1 MNLHNKRTYL
11 LALIISFTYFF
22 IDVNGQGRETAKQIP
37 YVDIIERAK
46 IETNSL
52 QSPTMEAL
60 IQGNGDI
67 HSLVYAQG
75 NQIILRLA
83 KNDVYDARIDTEDDP
98 ELAKIDIATGKTS
111 RELTIPPSWD
121 KPYPLSINF
130 ANITIDYSGS
140 QHAVIDILRSN
151 TNINNDEIVIRPL
164 LQDNV
169 YHIQT
174 KQKVTL
180 SGKAWQPIPAAKM
193 GETDNVK
200 WVKQVLPADVSGDW
214 KGMHVVTAMASK
226 GINHF
231 VAVVSSLENEN
242 PMEAAI
248 ALAKSYVQKDIV
260 TVVKKHEDLWHKF
273 WQASGIKLSDK
284 NLNDIWYQNLYFSR
298 CAQNPKSQAIGL
310 FIGPLLNPPEGWHD
324 NYTINYN
331 FQQTFWSFFNTN
343 HVEYVNPYNKVVLDY
358 LPRAQWF
365 AEQTYGIKGAFY
377 PHNLYRHEPVNPEE
391 CKSNNN
397 RMFAGG
403 PWAYTL
409 GLSGF
414 LMHNLW
420 LSYKFYPEQE
430 RLQEIYPAIRE
441 MARFYVNFCEKCEVG
456 KDGKLH
462 LGPTVSPEHLPF
474 GVYNCPFDIAFMRF
488 LFRGFIEAS
497 GKLNQDQEL
506 ANKAKIYMRMLPD
519 YPVEKSSGFV
529 VDREGGKPLNYNI
542 PVPITPIFPA
552 EQVTFF
558 SSSEEKKLFAHTLKH
573 IKTNEN
579 NSTIMLAVSKAR
591 LSTPDAKSW
600 LEEALRVRR
609 KPNGSIRFSTYELFD
624 SFGHYTEMFASTG
637 AITELLL
644 QSVDNI
650 IRVFPA
656 WPKEEDAE
664 FTTLRARGGFLVSA
678 QLKNGV
684 VSEIEIVSE
693 FGGQFSLVI
702 PWGNVEIRNERSG
715 RSKEVEIDDN
725 GIATFETIA
734 GEKYIILENRN

>member
-1 MNLHNKRTYL
+1 MNLQNKRTYIFAL
-11 LALIISFTYFF
+11 LISATCFFTV
-22 IDVNGQGRETAKQIP
+22 VNGQDRETIKKVP
-37 YVDIIERAK
+37 YATIIEDAR

-83 KNDVYDARIDTEDDP
+83 KNDVYDARIETKDDL

-111 RELTIPPSWD
+111 RELTLPPSWD
-121 KPYPLSINF
+121 KPYPLSVNF
-130 ANITIDYSGS
+130 ANVLIDYSGN
-140 QHAVIDILRSN
+140 QHAAIDILRSKAS
-151 TNINNDEIVIRPL
+151 INNNEIVIRPL

-169 YHIQT
+169 YYIKT
-174 KQKVTL
+174 ANSLNIEANPWK
-180 SGKAWQPIPAAKM
+180 PIPSAET
-193 GETDNVK
+193 GETDGVK
-200 WVKQVLPADVSGDW
+200 WVKQNLPPDETGDW

-226 GINHF
+226 GANHF
-231 VAVVSSLENEN
+231 VAVVTSLENEN

-248 ALAKSYVQKDIV
+248 ALAKSYVQKEIN
-260 TVVKKHEDLWHKF
+260 TVVEEHESLWLKF
-273 WQASGIKLSDK
+273 WQASGVKLSDK
-284 NLNDIWYQNLYFSR
+284 MFNDIWYQNLYFSR
-298 CAQNPKSQAIGL
+298 CAQSTNSQAIGL

-343 HVEYVNPYNKVVLDY
+343 HVEYVNPYNKIVLDY
-358 LPRAQWF
+358 LPRAKWF
-365 AEQTYGIKGAFY
+365 AKQTYGIEGAFY
-377 PHNLYRHEPVNPEE
+377 PHNLYRHEPSNPEE

-409 GLSGF
+409 GLSSF

-441 MARFYVNFCEKCEVG
+441 MARFYVNFCEKCKVNE
-456 KDGKLH
+456 DGKIR
-462 LGPTVSPEHLPF
+462 LGPTVSPEHMPF

-488 LFRGFIEAS
+488 SFRGFIEAS

-506 ANKAKIYMRMLPD
+506 ANKAKKYMRMLPN
-519 YPVEKSSGFV
+519 YPVQKSSGFV
-529 VDREGGKPLNYNI
+529 VDREKGKPLEYNI
-542 PVPITPIFPA
+542 PVPITPVFPA
-552 EQVTFF
+552 EQVTIF
-558 SSSEEKKLFAHTLKH
+558 SSSKEKKLLAHTLKH

-609 KPNGSIRFSTYELFD
+609 KPNGSIRFSTWEHFD
-624 SFGHYTEMFASTG
+624 GYGHYTEMFASTG

-656 WPKEEDAE
+656 WPKDEDAE

-678 QLKNGV
+678 QLINGV

-693 FGGQFSLVI
+693 FGGQFSFVS
-702 PWGNVEIRNERSG
+702 PWEKVEIINEKSG
-715 RSKEVEIDDN
+715 MAKEIEIDDN
-725 GIATFETIA
+725 GIASFETNA
-734 GEKYIILENRN
+734 TEKYIISETR

>member
-1 MNLHNKRTYL
+1 MKFLFFSNTL
-11 LALIISFTYFF
+11 LLFLILS
-22 IDVNGQGRETAKQIP
+22 TAAFAQIP
-37 YVDIIERAK
+37 YAAIIEDAR

-67 HSLVYAQG
+67 HSLVYAEG

-83 KNDVYDARIDTEDDP
+83 KNDVYDARIETADDL
-98 ELAKIDIATGKTS
+98 ELAKIDIVTGKTS
-111 RELTIPPSWD
+111 RKLTLPPSWD

-130 ANITIDYSGS
+130 ANLFIDYSGN

-174 KQKVTL
+174 KQKVIL
-180 SGKAWQPIPAAKM
+180 SDQAWHPIPAAEM
-193 GETDNVK
+193 GEIDHVK
-200 WVKQVLPADVSGDW
+200 WVKQVLPADATGDW

-226 GINHF
+226 GANHF
-231 VAVVSSLENEN
+231 VAVVTSLENEN
-242 PMEAAI
+242 PMAAAI
-248 ALAKSYVQKDIV
+248 ALAKSYVQKEINK
-260 TVVKKHEDLWHKF
+260 VVGEHEDLWRTF
-273 WQASGIKLSDK
+273 WQASGVKLSDK
-284 NLNDIWYQNLYFSR
+284 TFNDIWYQNLYFSR
-298 CAQNPKSQAIGL
+298 CAQNPNAQAIGL

-343 HVEYVNPYNKVVLDY
+343 HVEYVNPYNKVVRDY

-365 AEQTYGIKGAFY
+365 ANQTYGIEGAFY
-377 PHNLYRHEPVNPEE
+377 PHNLYRHEPANPEE
-391 CKSNNN
+391 CKSNNS

-409 GLSGF
+409 GLSSF

-441 MARFYVNFCEKCEVG
+441 MARFYINFCEKCKVK
-456 KDGKLH
+456 KDGKLR
-462 LGPTVSPEHLPF
+462 LGPSVSPEHRPF
-474 GVYNCPFDIAFMRF
+474 GIYNCPFDIAFMKF
-488 LFRGFIEAS
+488 SFRGFIEAADR
-497 GKLNQDQEL
+497 LNQDQEL
-506 ANKAKIYMRMLPD
+506 AIEAKKYMTMLPD
-519 YPVEKSSGFV
+519 YPVQKSSGFV
-529 VDREGGKPLNYNI
+529 VDREKGKPLEYNI

-558 SSSEEKKLFAHTLKH
+558 SSSDEKKLFAHTLKH

-624 SFGHYTEMFASTG
+624 GFGHYTEMFAATG
-637 AITELLL
+637 AISELLL

-650 IRVFPA
+650 VRVFPA

-684 VSEIEIVSE
+684 VADIEIVSE
-693 FGGQFSLVI
+693 FGEELSLYSPWTKINMNGMAMEINKQGMVNIKTEKGKSYFFSSQKKDF
-702 PWGNVEIRNERSG
+702 GN
-715 RSKEVEIDDN
+715 
-725 GIATFETIA
+725 
-734 GEKYIILENRN
+734 

>member
-1 MNLHNKRTYL
+1 MNLQNKNTHLFAL
-11 LALIISFTYFF
+11 LISATCF
-22 IDVNGQGRETAKQIP
+22 IYNVNGQDIETVKQVP
-37 YVDIIERAK
+37 YADIIEDAR

-75 NQIILRLA
+75 KQIILRLA
-83 KNDVYDARIDTEDDP
+83 KNDVYDARIETADDL
-98 ELAKIDIATGKTS
+98 ELAKIDIVTGKTS
-111 RELTIPPSWD
+111 RKLTLPPSWD

-130 ANITIDYSGS
+130 ANLTIDYSGS
-140 QHAVIDILRSN
+140 ENAVIDILHSN

-180 SGKAWQPIPAAKM
+180 SGKAWHPIPAAEM

-226 GINHF
+226 GANHF
-231 VAVVSSLENEN
+231 VAVVTSLENEN
-242 PMEAAI
+242 PMDAAI
-248 ALAKSYVQKDIV
+248 ELAKSYVQKEIS
-260 TVVKKHEDLWHKF
+260 TVVEEHENLWLKF
-273 WQASGIKLSDK
+273 WQASGVKLSHK
-284 NLNDIWYQNLYFSR
+284 TFNDIWYQNLYFSR
-298 CAQNPKSQAIGL
+298 CAQNPNSQAIGL

-365 AEQTYGIKGAFY
+365 AKQTYGIEGAFY

-397 RMFAGG
+397 RMFSGG

-409 GLSGF
+409 GLSSF

-430 RLQEIYPAIRE
+430 RLQEIYPVIRE
-441 MARFYVNFCEKCEVG
+441 MARFYVNFCEKCEIS
-456 KDGKLH
+456 KDGKLR
-462 LGPTVSPEHLPF
+462 LGPTVSPEHMPF
-474 GVYNCPFDIAFMRF
+474 GVYNCPFDIAFMKF
-488 LFRGFIEAS
+488 SFRGFIEAS

-506 ANKAKIYMRMLPD
+506 AIEAEKYMKMLPN
-519 YPVEKSSGFV
+519 YPVQQSSGFV
-529 VDREGGKPLNYNI
+529 VDREKGEPLEYNI

-609 KPNGSIRFSTYELFD
+609 KPNGSIRFSTWEHFD
-624 SFGHYTEMFASTG
+624 GYGHYTEMFASTG

-664 FTTLRARGGFLVSA
+664 FTTLRTRGGFLVSA
-678 QLKNGV
+678 KLKNGV

-693 FGGQFSLVI
+693 FGGQFSFVS
-702 PWGNVEIRNERSG
+702 PWEKVKIRNEKSG
-715 RSKEVEIDDN
+715 RTKEIEIDDS
-725 GIATFETIA
+725 GIASFETNSANI
-734 GEKYIILENRN
+734 YIISEAK

>member
-1 MNLHNKRTYL
+1 
-11 LALIISFTYFF
+11 
-22 IDVNGQGRETAKQIP
+22 
-37 YVDIIERAK
+37 
-46 IETNSL
+46 
-52 QSPTMEAL
+52 
-60 IQGNGDI
+60 
-67 HSLVYAQG
+67 
-75 NQIILRLA
+75 
-83 KNDVYDARIDTEDDP
+83 
-98 ELAKIDIATGKTS
+98 
-111 RELTIPPSWD
+111 
-121 KPYPLSINF
+121 
-130 ANITIDYSGS
+130 
-140 QHAVIDILRSN
+140 
-151 TNINNDEIVIRPL
+151 
-164 LQDNV
+164 
-169 YHIQT
+169 
-174 KQKVTL
+174 
-180 SGKAWQPIPAAKM
+180 M

-200 WVKQVLPADVSGDW
+200 WVKQLLPADASGDW
-214 KGMHVVTAMASK
+214 KGMYVVTAMASK
-226 GINHF
+226 GANHF
-231 VAVVSSLENEN
+231 VAVVTSLENEN

-248 ALAKSYVQKDIV
+248 ALAKLYVQKEII
-260 TVVKKHEDLWHKF
+260 TVVGEHENLWLKF
-273 WQASGIKLSDK
+273 WQASGVKLSDK
-284 NLNDIWYQNLYFSR
+284 NFNDIWYQNLYFSR
-298 CAQNPKSQAIGL
+298 CAQNLNSQAIGL

-343 HVEYVNPYNKVVLDY
+343 HIEYVNPYNKVVLDY

-365 AEQTYGIKGAFY
+365 AKQTYGIEGAFY
-377 PHNLYRHEPVNPEE
+377 PHNLYRHEPANPEE

-409 GLSGF
+409 GLSSF

-441 MARFYVNFCEKCEVG
+441 MARFYVNFCEKCKVQ
-456 KDGKLH
+456 KDGKLR
-462 LGPTVSPEHLPF
+462 LGPTVSPEHMPF

-488 LFRGFIEAS
+488 SFRGFIEAS

-506 ANKAKIYMRMLPD
+506 ASKAKKYMRMLPD
-519 YPVEKSSGFV
+519 YPVDKSSGFV
-529 VDREGGKPLNYNI
+529 VDREKGKPLEYNI

-558 SSSEEKKLFAHTLKH
+558 SSSEEKKLFVHTLKH

-600 LEEALRVRR
+600 LEEALRFRR

-624 SFGHYTEMFASTG
+624 GFGHYTEMFAATG
-637 AITELLL
+637 AISELLL

-650 IRVFPA
+650 VRVFPA
-656 WPKEEDAE
+656 WPKEKDAE
-664 FTTLRARGGFLVSA
+664 FTTLRARGGFLVSS

-693 FGGQFSLVI
+693 FGGQFSFVS
-702 PWGNVEIRNERSG
+702 PWEKVEIRNEKSDMA
-715 RSKEVEIDDN
+715 KEIEIDDK
-725 GIATFETIA
+725 GIALFETNA
-734 GEKYIILENRN
+734 AEKYIISETRD